1 MVIRFCTQ
9 FEFDFD
15 FVELR
20 FATVLHLPHIP
31 QLADVKKINCFRQPA
46 EQGQNN

>member
-1 MVIRFCTQ
+1 MVIRFCAQ
-9 FEFDFD
+9 LEFDFD

-20 FATVLHLPHIP
+20 FATVLHLP
-31 QLADVKKINCFRQPA
+31 LALKGVKKINCFRQLA